1 MAQRGVNKV
10 MLVGNVGND
19 PEVRYTND
27 SLAIANLSIATSE
40 VWKDKLGNKQE
51 KTEWHRVVMFGKSA
65 EIVRDYVKKGTKLF
79 VEGSLRTRKWED
91 KNGVERYTTE
101 VVSNDF
107 QMLDSRSEVNS
118 DPAQGHVPNPS
129 TASDELIDDD
139 IPF

>member
-91 KNGVERYTTE
+91 KNGVERYTE

-107 QMLDSRSEVNS
+107 QMLDSGRRCDS
-118 DPAQGHVPNPS
+118 DPAQGILPS
-129 TASDELIDDD
+129 IYSE
-139 IPF
+139 

>member
-101 VVSNDF
+101 IVSNDF
-107 QMLDSRSEVNS
+107 QMLDSRSEVSS
-118 DPAQGHVPNPS
+118 DPTQGHVPNPS

>member
-27 SLAIANLSIATSE
+27 SLAIVNLSLATSE

-65 EIVRDYVKKGTKLF
+65 EIVRDYVKKGSKLF

-101 VVSNDF
+101 IVSNDF
-107 QMLDSRSEVNS
+107 QMLDSRSEMAS
-118 DPAQGHVPNPS
+118 DPASGQIHSPS
-129 TASDELIDDD
+129 PAGDELIDDD

>member
-107 QMLDSRSEVNS
+107 QMLDSRSEVSS
-118 DPAQGHVPNPS
+118 DPAQGHAPNPS